1 MASAAVARSGTDY
14 SVDVMTRVGHET
26 YGRLEALGKEA
37 VAGTEW
43 RVVDTRVDPPRV
55 AFESPCGRMEVALE
69 SVSSPGYLR
78 TEEFSLVYR
87 GVSRLE
93 PEHVALLEQF
103 ASSLREVETDPKWL
117 KAIRRPLLR
126 RVSYFPADSR
136 IEFRPN
142 LACNHACPFCNSVD
156 RTGADNVAGGA
167 DDLLAEMA
175 LWRSLPVSFVVI
187 SGGEPTLVKRLPEL
201 VETFADEGF
210 GIELQ
215 TNGMAFDD
223 PSYAARMAAAG
234 VRRLLVSLHSADAE
248 RSDAEITFF
257 PGGWERTVAGIDNAL
272 DAGIK
277 VAISHVLHGA
287 NAVGLADFMRFVS
300 ARWGRRVTVRIAFVA
315 PTGRARPGETIPA
328 LPDVLPAIRTG
339 LGEARRLRVRAHVVA
354 YCGVPPCLLE
364 PYHRMTEVARTLG
377 GRTFSDDHVKLPAC
391 RGCRYESKC
400 PGIWS
405 RYIEIHG
412 DPGIHAM

>member
-1 MASAAVARSGTDY
+1 MRGPLPDVSSEAPVIAPNATHSRLTTPNEIGRRLARRARFVGRLARSIPVMAGAAVARSGTDY

-26 YGRLEALGKEA
+26 YGRLESLGQEA
-37 VAGTEW
+37 AAATEW
-43 RVVDTRVDPPRV
+43 RVVATRVDPPRV
-55 AFESPCGRMEVALE
+55 AFESPGGRIEVALE
-69 SVSSPGYLR
+69 PVSSPGYLQ
-78 TEEFSLVYR
+78 TAEFSLVYR

-93 PEHVALLEQF
+93 PEHVALLERL
-103 ASSLREVETDPKWL
+103 ASALRGVETDPKWL

-201 VETFADEGF
+201 VESFADEGF

-223 PSYAARMAAAG
+223 PAYAERMAAAG
-234 VRRLLVSLHSADAE
+234 VRRLLVSLHSADAD
-248 RSDAEITFF
+248 RSDSEITFF
-257 PGGWERTVAGIDNAL
+257 PGGWKRTVEGIDNAL

-287 NAVGLADFMRFVS
+287 NALELGDFMRFVS
-300 ARWGRRVTVRIAFVA
+300 ARWGRRVTVRS
-315 PTGRARPGETIPA
+315 PTARCRPRNPGRRSSACTTIPTA
-328 LPDVLPAIRTG
+328 SRSRRSPRWRGPPAPR
-339 LGEARRLRVRAHVVA
+339 
-354 YCGVPPCLLE
+354 
-364 PYHRMTEVARTLG
+364 
-377 GRTFSDDHVKLPAC
+377 
-391 RGCRYESKC
+391 
-400 PGIWS
+400 
-405 RYIEIHG
+405 
-412 DPGIHAM
+412 